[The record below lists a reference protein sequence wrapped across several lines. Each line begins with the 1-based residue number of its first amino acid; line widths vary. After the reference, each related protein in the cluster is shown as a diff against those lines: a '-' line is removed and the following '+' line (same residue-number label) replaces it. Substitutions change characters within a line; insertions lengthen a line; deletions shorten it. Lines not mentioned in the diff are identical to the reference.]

1 MRLPLWIIA
10 GVLGLLLIAY
20 ATYALL
26 RTPATSTTP
35 DTSTTA
41 QAPSPQGLAA
51 FDLDGDG
58 IVYQDPMHPWIVQDA
73 PGKAP
78 DCGMDLVP
86 VSVHEALNQ
95 EAEGTVR
102 IDPVMLQ
109 NFGVRLTTVEVA
121 PLAPTVRTTA
131 RLEVNEQQLVAVS
144 PKIEGWV
151 ERLYVNYEGA
161 RVRKGDPLLEL
172 YSPAL
177 VSTQEEY
184 LLALRNVQQLAGTPA
199 QTDAQRLLEAARR
212 RLLFWDITAEQI
224 RQLETSGQA
233 RKTLTLYAPAS
244 GTVLRKEVVEGQ
256 QVQPGQTLF
265 VLADLST
272 LWLQVDVYE
281 HDLSWIKPG
290 ITAEITLPY
299 DPTVRLQGRVDYI
312 YDTLNPETRTARA
325 RIVVPNP
332 GLRLKPGMY
341 ALATLQGQPT
351 PPRPRIPTEALV
363 RYGAEAWVILAL
375 GEGRFRPV
383 RVQPGLE
390 AQGYVQILE
399 GLQGDE
405 QIVARAQFLIDSE
418 ARLKQALAAFMGGHQ
433 HGATP
438 APETQLQPSPRAPEH
453 QEHGTSPAPKTQ
465 PQPLPRMPEHQG
477 HSANQDTTVVSL
489 RIDANGFVPS
499 RIEVP
504 SGRPVRLTVTRTT
517 DQTCATAIQFPELGI
532 GPVDLPLHQ
541 PVTLTFTPARAGAYL
556 FTCGMNMLKGTL
568 LVHAN

>member
-1 MRLPLWIIA
+1 MRSRILLFS
-10 GVLGLLLIAY
+10 GLLGLLLIAY
-20 ATYALL
+20 LTRPLWRSGSEAMQTPADTATA
-26 RTPATSTTP
+26 TVPATSE
-35 DTSTTA
+35 
-41 QAPSPQGLAA
+41 LAA
-51 FDLDGDG
+51 FDKNGDG

-86 VSVHEALNQ
+86 IPVHEGMDMG
-95 EAEGTVR
+95 EEGTIR
-102 IDPVMLQ
+102 IDPVVLQ
-109 NFGVRLTTVEVA
+109 NTGVRLTTVEVA

-151 ERLYVNYEGA
+151 ERLYVDYEGA
-161 RVRKGDPLLEL
+161 RVRKGEPLLEI

-199 QTDAQRLLEAARR
+199 EADARRLLEAARR
-212 RLLFWDITAEQI
+212 RLLFWDITDEQI
-224 RQLETSGQA
+224 RQLEATGQP

-244 GTVLRKEVVEGQ
+244 GTVLEKHVVEGQ
-256 QVQPGQTLF
+256 QIRSGQTLF

-290 ITAEITLPY
+290 IAAEIILPY
-299 DPTVRLQGRVDYI
+299 GPTVRLQGRVDYV
-312 YDTLNPETRTARA
+312 YDTLDPATRTARA

-332 GLRLKPGMY
+332 GLHLKPGMY
-341 ALATLQGQPT
+341 ALVTLQGQPT
-351 PPRPRIPTEALV
+351 PPRPRIPSEALV
-363 RYGAEAWVILAL
+363 RYGADAWVILAL
-375 GEGRFRPV
+375 AEGRFRPV

-399 GLQGDE
+399 GLQGGE
-405 QIVARAQFLIDSE
+405 SIVARAQFLIDSE
-418 ARLKQALAAFMGGHQ
+418 ARLKQALAAFVGGHQ
-433 HGATP
+433 HSDT
-438 APETQLQPSPRAPEH
+438 PSP
-453 QEHGTSPAPKTQ
+453 QTQ
-465 PQPLPRMPEHQG
+465 PQPSSQAAAHQED
-477 HSANQDTTVVSL
+477 HDTTVVAI
-489 RIDANGFVPS
+489 RVDASGFVPS

-504 SGRPVRLTVTRTT
+504 LGHPVRMVVTRAT
-517 DQTCATAIQFPELGI
+517 DQTCATAIQMPELGI

-541 PVTLTFTPARAGAYL
+541 PVTLTFMPERAGSYT

-568 LVHAN
+568 LVLANR